1 MARDYFPLEPKVASP
16 AGGKLIALVGTPSNG
31 HVPIFNSGTGRFEPG
46 PPLSSAALDDLSDV
60 DLTGLADGDVLTYD
74 SGSGLWV
81 PGPAGGSLALDDLT
95 DVDATSP
102 NDGDTLVYDSGSGTW
117 IAGAGGGAGA
127 EPPPYTR
134 RETYHQATPNL
145 LSYQSLNLPFAFSGV
160 GSSSVDNL
168 NGYFCVRNAT
178 SATIGSV
185 AGVEAASMGWFAR
198 DLKPIYVARQ
208 ATYTSV
214 ADVRFWFGLA
224 SATPSGSADPSGV
237 HLAAFRYD
245 TATDGT
251 AFWRCCTKDGTT
263 MTVTATGV
271 AIATDTVYLF
281 RIETDSSAVRFY
293 IDGNLVATHTTNL
306 PGSSTAIGP
315 TAKVTALAAAAKSL
329 RHSRLYLSWLG

>member
-1 MARDYFPLEPKVASP
+1 MPQQDFDEEPTVASP
-16 AGGKLIALVGTPSNG
+16 AGGKLIAVVGTPTDGDIPEWDATNNRW
-31 HVPIFNSGTGRFEPG
+31 VPAAPG
-46 PPLSSAALDDLSDV
+46 GAGSIDLDDLADV
-60 DLTGLADGDVLTYD
+60 SVASPTDGYVLTFD
-74 SGSGLWV
+74 SGSGLWIASA
-81 PGPAGGSLALDDLT
+81 PSGGSG
-95 DVDATSP
+95 V
-102 NDGDTLVYDSGSGTW
+102 
-117 IAGAGGGAGA
+117 
-127 EPPPYTR
+127 EPPPYSR
-134 RETYHQATPNL
+134 RESYHQATPNL

-168 NGYFCVRNAT
+168 SGFFCVRNAT

-185 AGVEAASMGWFAR
+185 AGVEASSMGWFAR

-263 MTVTATGV
+263 MTVTATSV
-271 AIATDTVYLF
+271 AVATDTVYLF